1 MFNPDVPIQTA
12 SDDVLGRHSFAEQ
25 LARAMINYN
34 SPEAFTIGLYG
45 PWGSGKTSVINLLE
59 EELNKQSDD
68 CIIVRFNPWLCSTPD
83 QMIAQFFEQLKS
95 DIRALEPQK
104 DIVADLGK
112 FADVATQLCD
122 AVGKYANAL
131 KLTRFIPGLN
141 ALGSIFEALGIGTEI
156 CQKLVGS
163 DSNDEPLSL
172 QDHKN
177 RIHRILEEQKQKII
191 VIIDDLDR
199 LSSDEIVA
207 VFQLVKSLADFPY
220 MIYLLAFD
228 RDIVVKALEDVQKGD
243 GNAYL
248 EKIVQMPFELP
259 RANSVDIEQIFLKR
273 LEEVVQGKK
282 YCVRPID
289 WELLFDEG
297 IRPYLASI
305 RDVTRY
311 INAFALKYAM
321 LKNETDPLDLIALTC
336 IQVFEPQMF
345 SQLPY
350 YSDVLCCTEIT
361 WFSNGEEK
369 TAYHRT
375 IYDALMASVSK
386 EKKKVCRYIL
396 SKLFPEWTKKVDP
409 YASQEYH
416 SQEAYLRYH
425 RICSRECF
433 DRYFMLNLERNGIS
447 DTTIQYLIFQI
458 DRNGFVQQMQQLIA
472 AGKMD
477 RFLLEFE
484 AYFDPTPMH
493 PNLIPED
500 RAMQLIIWLCE
511 QWEMIQKVVASS
523 IFFGYYTLRRRLLKV
538 ILELLKVISAEMRYD
553 VVKTIMSSS
562 EIPLGVIQEI
572 LGDLER
578 YHYRF
583 VKTEREYAD
592 TIVTLEEVKELET
605 VFMERTLEKLR
616 AGTLVN
622 EEEASDIFWLM
633 EKVDAERSE
642 LSQMKAAMKE
652 HLNNDVFFAKLIA
665 IHVSSEAP
673 LDHMIWN
680 CDIDT
685 LIQYMN
691 LQEATA
697 RVERFLISEAGQ
709 QTEEQDKRK
718 LAAFLIAV
726 DFKNNGETKKVSDDM
741 VEEKLNALA
750 AH

>member
-1 MFNPDVPIQTA
+1 MLRPDVPIQTA

-59 EELNKQSDD
+59 EELNKQSND
-68 CIIVRFNPWLCSTPD
+68 CLVMRFNPWLCSTSD
-83 QMIAQFFEQLKS
+83 QMISQFFEQLKS
-95 DIRALEPQK
+95 DIRALESKQSTPEAIGNFAEISK
-104 DIVADLGK
+104 DI
-112 FADVATQLCD
+112 CE
-122 AVGKYANAL
+122 AVGKYADAL
-131 KLTRFIPGLN
+131 KWTRVIPGLN
-141 ALGSIFEALGIGTEI
+141 ALGTIFEVLGTGTEI
-156 CQKLVGS
+156 CQKIMG
-163 DSNDEPLSL
+163 DADKPQSL

-177 RIHRILEEQKQKII
+177 RIHRILAEQKQKII

-228 RDIVVKALEDVQKGD
+228 RDIVVKALEDVQKGN

-297 IRPYLASI
+297 LRPYLASI

-311 INAFALKYAM
+311 MNAFALKYAM

-350 YSDVLCCTEIT
+350 YSDVLCCTEMT
-361 WFSNGEEK
+361 WFQKDEEK
-369 TAYHRT
+369 AAYHRT
-375 IYDALMASVSK
+375 IYDTLMASVSE
-386 EKKKVCRYIL
+386 EKKKVCSYIL
-396 SKLFPEWTKKVDP
+396 SKLFPEWARKVDP
-409 YASQEYH
+409 FASREYH
-416 SQEAYLRYH
+416 SPEEQLRHH

-433 DRYFMLNLERNGIS
+433 DRYFMLNLERNGIP
-447 DTTIQYLIFQI
+447 DTTIQYLVFQS
-458 DRNGFVQQMQQLIA
+458 DQDGFVQQIQMLIA
-472 AGKMD
+472 NGKMD
-477 RFLLEFE
+477 RFLREFK
-484 AYFDPTPMH
+484 AYFDPAPMH
-493 PNLIPED
+493 PKLIPED
-500 RAMQLIIWLCE
+500 RALQLIIWLCE
-511 QWEMIQKVVASS
+511 QWEMIQKIVAFS
-523 IFFGYYTLRRRLLKV
+523 IFGSYTLRRRLLKI

-572 LGDLER
+572 LGDLEH
-578 YHYRF
+578 YHHRF
-583 VKTEREYAD
+583 MESEREYSD

-605 VFMERTLEKLR
+605 VFMERTLTELQ
-616 AGTLVN
+616 AGTLVK
-622 EEEASDIFWLM
+622 EEDASAIFWLM
-633 EKVDAERSE
+633 EKIDTEKSE

-652 HLNNDVFFAKLIA
+652 HLNDDVFFAKLIA

-673 LDHMIWN
+673 LCDVIWN
-680 CDIDT
+680 SDINT
-685 LIQYMN
+685 LMQYMD
-691 LQEATA
+691 LQEATV
-697 RVERFLISEAGQ
+697 RVERFLTAEAGRQ
-709 QTEEQDKRK
+709 VEEQDKRK

-726 DFKNNGETKKVSDDM
+726 DFKNKGETKKVSDDM
-741 VEEKLNALA
+741 VDEKLNALA

>member
-1 MFNPDVPIQTA
+1 MLRPDVPIQTA

-83 QMIAQFFEQLKS
+83 QMISQFFEQLKS
-95 DIRALEPQK
+95 DIRTLESKQSATEA
-104 DIVADLGK
+104 IGN
-112 FADVATQLCD
+112 FAGISKKICE
-122 AVGKYANAL
+122 AVGEYADAL
-131 KLTRFIPGLN
+131 KWTRVIPGLN
-141 ALGSIFEALGIGTEI
+141 ALGTIFEILGTGTEI
-156 CQKLVGS
+156 CQKIMG
-163 DSNDEPLSL
+163 DADKPQSL

-273 LEEVVQGKK
+273 LEEVLQGKE

-321 LKNETDPLDLIALTC
+321 LRNETDPLDLIALTC

-350 YSDVLCCTEIT
+350 YSDVLCCTEVT
-361 WFSNGEEK
+361 WFQNDEEK
-369 TAYHRT
+369 AAYHQA
-375 IYDALMASVSK
+375 IYDTLMASVSQ
-386 EKKKVCRYIL
+386 EKKKVCSYIL
-396 SKLFPEWTKKVDP
+396 SKLFPKWARKVDP

-416 SQEAYLRYH
+416 SPEEYLRYH

-447 DTTIQYLIFQI
+447 DTTIQYLVFQS
-458 DRNGFVQQMQQLIA
+458 DQDGFVQQIQMLIA
-472 AGKMD
+472 NGKMD
-477 RFLLEFE
+477 RFLREFE

-493 PNLIPED
+493 PKLIPED
-500 RAMQLIIWLCE
+500 RALQLIIWLCE
-511 QWEMIQKVVASS
+511 QWEMIQKVVAFS
-523 IFFGYYTLRRRLLKV
+523 IFGSYTLRRRLLKV

-553 VVKTIMSSS
+553 IVKTIMSSS
-562 EIPLGVIQEI
+562 EIPLGVIRGI

-578 YHYRF
+578 YHNRF
-583 VKTEREYAD
+583 VKTGRKYSD
-592 TIVTLEEVKELET
+592 TVVTLTEVKELET
-605 VFMERTLEKLR
+605 VFMERTLEDLR
-616 AGTLVN
+616 AGTLLS
-622 EEEASDIFWLM
+622 EEDASDIFWLM
-633 EKVDAERSE
+633 EKIDAERSE
-642 LSQMKAAMKE
+642 LSQMKVAVQE
-652 HLNNDVFFAKLIA
+652 YLSDDVFLAKLVA
-665 IHVSSEAP
+665 IHGSSDEQLDYTIWKSDTDMIMQYVDLKEAAARIEHFLSSDVSQLITEKEKRELAVF
-673 LDHMIWN
+673 LVA
-680 CDIDT
+680 ID
-685 LIQYMN
+685 LKN
-691 LQEATA
+691 
-697 RVERFLISEAGQ
+697 R
-709 QTEEQDKRK
+709 EEDEEI
-718 LAAFLIAV
+718 L
-726 DFKNNGETKKVSDDM
+726 DDM
-741 VEEKLNALA
+741 VNEKLNALA
-750 AH
+750 AD

>member
-25 LARAMINYN
+25 LARAMIHYN

-59 EELNKQSDD
+59 EELTKQSKD
-68 CIIVRFNPWLCSTPD
+68 CIVVRFNPWLCSTPD
-83 QMIAQFFEQLKS
+83 QMIAQFFGVLAEAINPKSNEKKIEVIQERIEQAQQAVEL
-95 DIRALEPQK
+95 LNQY
-104 DIVADLGK
+104 VNM
-112 FADVATQLCD
+112 VQATQVD
-122 AVGKYANAL
+122 PRMAAASM
-131 KLTRFIPGLN
+131 GLN
-141 ALGSIFEALGIGTEI
+141 
-156 CQKLVGS
+156 LVGRGIQLFQKFRQS
-163 DSNDEPLSL
+163 KSQVPTTL
-172 QDHKN
+172 QG
-177 RIHRILEEQKQKII
+177 QKQALQGKLNDYQKKII
-191 VIIDDLDR
+191 VMIDDLDR

-207 VFQLVKSLADFPY
+207 IFQLVKSLADFPY

-259 RANSVDIEQIFLKR
+259 RANSADIEQIFLKR

-375 IYDALMASVSK
+375 IYDTLMASVSK

-622 EEEASDIFWLM
+622 EEDASVIFGLM
-633 EKVDAERSE
+633 EKIDAERSE

-697 RVERFLISEAGQ
+697 RVERFLISEEGRQA
-709 QTEEQDKRK
+709 EEQDKRK

>member
-1 MFNPDVPIQTA
+1 MFRPDIPIQTA
-12 SDDVLGRHSFAEQ
+12 SDDVLGRHFFAEQ
-25 LARAMINYN
+25 LARAMIYYN
-34 SPEAFTIGLYG
+34 SSEAFTIGLYG

-59 EELNKQSDD
+59 EELTKQSND
-68 CIIVRFNPWLCSTPD
+68 CIVVRFNPWLCSTPN
-83 QMIAQFFEQLKS
+83 QMISQFFGVLAEAINPKS
-95 DIRALEPQK
+95 NEKKIEVIQERIELAQQAVELLNQY
-104 DIVADLGK
+104 VNM
-112 FADVATQLCD
+112 VQATQVD
-122 AVGKYANAL
+122 PRMAAASM
-131 KLTRFIPGLN
+131 GLN
-141 ALGSIFEALGIGTEI
+141 
-156 CQKLVGS
+156 LVGRS
-163 DSNDEPLSL
+163 IQLFQKFRQSKSQVPATLQGQKQAL
-172 QDHKN
+172 QDKLN
-177 RIHRILEEQKQKII
+177 DYKKKII
-191 VIIDDLDR
+191 VMIDDLDR

-207 VFQLVKSLADFPY
+207 IFQLVKSLADFPY

-228 RDIVVKALEDVQKGD
+228 RDIVVKALEDVQKGN

-297 IRPYLASI
+297 LRPYLASI

-350 YSDVLCCTEIT
+350 YSDVLCCTEMT
-361 WFSNGEEK
+361 WFKNDEEK

-375 IYDALMASVSK
+375 IYDTLMASVSE
-386 EKKKVCRYIL
+386 EKKKVCSYIL
-396 SKLFPEWTKKVDP
+396 TKLFPEWKRKVDP
-409 YASQEYH
+409 YGGYEYH
-416 SQEAYLRYH
+416 SPEEQLRHH

-447 DTTIQYLIFQI
+447 DATIQYLIFQI
-458 DRNGFVQQMQQLIA
+458 DRNGFVQQVQQLIA

-477 RFLLEFE
+477 RFLREFE

-493 PNLIPED
+493 PKLIPED

-511 QWEMIQKVVASS
+511 QWEMIQKVVAFS
-523 IFFGYYTLRRRLLKV
+523 IFGSYTLRRRLLKV

-562 EIPLGVIQEI
+562 EIPLGVIHEI
-572 LGDLER
+572 LGYLE
-578 YHYRF
+578 YYQNRF
-583 VKTEREYAD
+583 VENEREHSD
-592 TIVTLEEVKELET
+592 TIITLEEVKELET
-605 VFMERTLEKLR
+605 VFMGRTLEKLR

-665 IHVSSEAP
+665 IHISSEAP

-697 RVERFLISEAGQ
+697 RVERFLTSEEGRQA
-709 QTEEQDKRK
+709 EEQDKRK

-741 VEEKLNALA
+741 VDEKLNALV

>member
-25 LARAMINYN
+25 LACAMINYN

-59 EELNKQSDD
+59 EELTKQSND
-68 CIIVRFNPWLCSTPD
+68 CIVVRFNPWLCSTPD
-83 QMIAQFFEQLKS
+83 QMISQFFEQLKS

-141 ALGSIFEALGIGTEI
+141 ALGSIFEVLGIGTEI

-172 QDHKN
+172 QEHKN

-207 VFQLVKSLADFPY
+207 IFQLVKSLADFPY

-228 RDIVVKALEDVQKGD
+228 RDIVVKALEDVQKGN

-259 RANSVDIEQIFLKR
+259 RANHIDIEQVFLKR
-273 LEEVVQGKK
+273 LEEVVEGKE
-282 YCVRPID
+282 YCDRGTD

-321 LKNETDPLDLIALTC
+321 LRNETDPLDLIALTC

-350 YSDVLCCTEIT
+350 YSDVLCCTEVT
-361 WFSNGEEK
+361 WFQNDEEK
-369 TAYHRT
+369 AAYHQA
-375 IYDALMASVSK
+375 IYDTLMASVSQ
-386 EKKKVCRYIL
+386 EKKKVCSYIL
-396 SKLFPEWTKKVDP
+396 SKLFPKWARKVDP

-416 SQEAYLRYH
+416 SSEEYLRYH

-447 DTTIQYLIFQI
+447 DTTIQYLVFQS
-458 DRNGFVQQMQQLIA
+458 DQDGFVQQIQMLIA
-472 AGKMD
+472 NGKMD
-477 RFLLEFE
+477 RFLREFE
-484 AYFDPTPMH
+484 AYFDPAPMH

-500 RAMQLIIWLCE
+500 RALQLIIWLCE
-511 QWEMIQKVVASS
+511 QWEMIQKVVAFSV
-523 IFFGYYTLRRRLLKV
+523 FGSYTLRRRLLKI

-553 VVKTIMSSS
+553 VVKTIMNTSKTS
-562 EIPLGVIQEI
+562 LGLIHEI
-572 LGDLER
+572 LGYLE
-578 YHYRF
+578 YYQNRF
-583 VKTEREYAD
+583 VENKREHSD
-592 TIVTLEEVKELET
+592 TIITLQEVKELET
-605 VFMERTLEKLR
+605 VFMERTLTELR
-616 AGTLVN
+616 AGTLVK
-622 EEEASDIFWLM
+622 EEDASAIFWLM
-633 EKVDAERSE
+633 EKIDAERSE

-652 HLNNDVFFAKLIA
+652 HLNDDVFFVKLIA

-673 LDHMIWN
+673 LCDVIWN
-680 CDIDT
+680 SDINT
-685 LIQYMN
+685 LMQYMD

-697 RVERFLISEAGQ
+697 RVERFLMSEAGQ
-709 QTEEQDKRK
+709 QMEEKDKRK

-726 DFKNNGETKKVSDDM
+726 DFKNKGETKKVLDDM
-741 VEEKLNALA
+741 VDEKLNALA

>member
-1 MFNPDVPIQTA
+1 MFRPDIPIQTA
-12 SDDVLGRHSFAEQ
+12 SDDVLGRHFFAEQ
-25 LARAMINYN
+25 LARAMIYYN
-34 SPEAFTIGLYG
+34 SSEAFTIGLYG

-59 EELNKQSDD
+59 EELTKQSND
-68 CIIVRFNPWLCSTPD
+68 CIVVRFNPWLCSTPN
-83 QMIAQFFEQLKS
+83 QMISQFFGVLAEAINPKS
-95 DIRALEPQK
+95 NEKKIEVIQERIELAQQAVELLNQY
-104 DIVADLGK
+104 VNM
-112 FADVATQLCD
+112 VQATQVD
-122 AVGKYANAL
+122 PRMAAASM
-131 KLTRFIPGLN
+131 GLN
-141 ALGSIFEALGIGTEI
+141 
-156 CQKLVGS
+156 LVGRS
-163 DSNDEPLSL
+163 IQLFQKFRQSKSQVPATLQGQKQAL
-172 QDHKN
+172 QDKLN
-177 RIHRILEEQKQKII
+177 DYKKKII
-191 VIIDDLDR
+191 VMIDDLDR

-207 VFQLVKSLADFPY
+207 IFQLVKSLADFPY

-228 RDIVVKALEDVQKGD
+228 RDIVVKALEDQKGN

-297 IRPYLASI
+297 LRPYLASI

-350 YSDVLCCTEIT
+350 YSDVLCCTEMT
-361 WFSNGEEK
+361 WFKNDEEK

-375 IYDALMASVSK
+375 IYDTLMASVSE
-386 EKKKVCRYIL
+386 EKKKVCSYIL
-396 SKLFPEWTKKVDP
+396 TKLFSEWKRKVDP
-409 YASQEYH
+409 YGGYEYH
-416 SQEAYLRYH
+416 SPEEQLRHH

-447 DTTIQYLIFQI
+447 DATIQYLIFQI
-458 DRNGFVQQMQQLIA
+458 DRNGFVQQVQQLIA

-477 RFLLEFE
+477 RFLREFE

-493 PNLIPED
+493 PKLIPED

-511 QWEMIQKVVASS
+511 QWEMIQKVVAFS
-523 IFFGYYTLRRRLLKV
+523 IFGSYTLRRRLLKV

-562 EIPLGVIQEI
+562 EIPLGVIHEI
-572 LGDLER
+572 LGYLE
-578 YHYRF
+578 YYQNRF
-583 VKTEREYAD
+583 VENEREHSD
-592 TIVTLEEVKELET
+592 TIITLEEVKELET

-665 IHVSSEAP
+665 IHISSEAP

-697 RVERFLISEAGQ
+697 RVERFLISEEGRQA
-709 QTEEQDKRK
+709 EEQDKRK
-718 LAAFLIAV
+718 LAAFLIAA
-726 DFKNNGETKKVSDDM
+726 DFKNNGEEQEISDEM
-741 VEEKLNALA
+741 VDEKLNALA

>member
-1 MFNPDVPIQTA
+1 MFRPDIPIQTA
-12 SDDVLGRHSFAEQ
+12 SDDVLGRHFFAEQ
-25 LARAMINYN
+25 LARAMIYYN
-34 SPEAFTIGLYG
+34 SSEAFTIGLYG

-59 EELNKQSDD
+59 EELTKQSND
-68 CIIVRFNPWLCSTPD
+68 CIVVRFNPWLCSTPN
-83 QMIAQFFEQLKS
+83 QMISQFFGVLAEAINPKS
-95 DIRALEPQK
+95 NEKKIEVIQERIELAQQAVELLNQY
-104 DIVADLGK
+104 VNM
-112 FADVATQLCD
+112 VQATQVD
-122 AVGKYANAL
+122 PRMAAASM
-131 KLTRFIPGLN
+131 GLN
-141 ALGSIFEALGIGTEI
+141 
-156 CQKLVGS
+156 LVGRS
-163 DSNDEPLSL
+163 IQLFQKFRQSKSQVPATLQGQKQAL
-172 QDHKN
+172 QDKLN
-177 RIHRILEEQKQKII
+177 DYKKKII
-191 VIIDDLDR
+191 VMIDDLDR

-207 VFQLVKSLADFPY
+207 IFQLVKSLADFPY

-228 RDIVVKALEDVQKGD
+228 RDIVVKALEDVQKGN

-297 IRPYLASI
+297 LRPYLASI

-350 YSDVLCCTEIT
+350 YSDVLCCTEMT
-361 WFSNGEEK
+361 WFKNDEEK

-375 IYDALMASVSK
+375 IYDTLMASVSE
-386 EKKKVCRYIL
+386 EKKKVCSYIL
-396 SKLFPEWTKKVDP
+396 TKLFPEWKRKVDP
-409 YASQEYH
+409 YGGYEYH
-416 SQEAYLRYH
+416 SPEEQLRHH

-447 DTTIQYLIFQI
+447 DATIQYLIFQI
-458 DRNGFVQQMQQLIA
+458 DRNGFVQQVQQLIA

-477 RFLLEFE
+477 RFLREFE

-493 PNLIPED
+493 PKLIPED

-511 QWEMIQKVVASS
+511 QWEMIQKVVAFS
-523 IFFGYYTLRRRLLKV
+523 IFGSYTLRRRLLKV

-562 EIPLGVIQEI
+562 EIPLGVIHEI
-572 LGDLER
+572 LGYLE
-578 YHYRF
+578 YYQNRF
-583 VKTEREYAD
+583 VENEREHSD
-592 TIVTLEEVKELET
+592 TIITLEEVKELET

-665 IHVSSEAP
+665 IHISSEAP

-697 RVERFLISEAGQ
+697 RVERFLTSEEGRQA
-709 QTEEQDKRK
+709 EEQDKRK

-741 VEEKLNALA
+741 VDEKLNALV

>member
-25 LARAMINYN
+25 LARAMISYN

-59 EELNKQSDD
+59 EELNEQSND
-68 CIIVRFNPWLCSTPD
+68 CIVVRFNPWLCSTPD
-83 QMIAQFFEQLKS
+83 QMISQFFEQLKS

-248 EKIVQMPFELP
+248 EKIVQMPFEIP
-259 RANSVDIEQIFLKR
+259 RASNIDIEQVFLMR
-273 LEEVVQGKK
+273 LEEMVQGKE
-282 YCVRPID
+282 YCARETD

-297 IRPYLASI
+297 IRPYLTSI

-311 INAFALKYAM
+311 MNTFALKYAM
-321 LKNETDPLDLIALTC
+321 LKNETDLLDLIALTC

-350 YSDVLCCTEIT
+350 YSDVLCGTEIN
-361 WFSNGEEK
+361 WFQEEEEK
-369 TAYHRT
+369 VAHQQT
-375 IYDALMASVSK
+375 IYNSLMASVSD
-386 EKKKVCRYIL
+386 EKKEVCSYIL
-396 SKLFPEWTKKVDP
+396 SKLFPAWARKVDP
-409 YASQEYH
+409 YGSHEYH
-416 SQEAYLRYH
+416 SPEEYLRCH

-447 DTTIQYLIFQI
+447 DATIQYLVFQS
-458 DRNGFVQQMQQLIA
+458 DQDGFVQQIQLLIA
-472 AGKMD
+472 NGKMD
-477 RFLLEFE
+477 RFLREFE
-484 AYFDPTPMH
+484 AYFDSAPMH
-493 PNLIPED
+493 PKLIPED
-500 RAMQLIIWLCE
+500 RAMQLIIWFCE
-511 QWEMIQKVVASS
+511 QWEMIHKVVIFS
-523 IFFGYYTLRRRLLKV
+523 IFEPCTLRYKLLKV
-538 ILELLKVISAEMRYD
+538 ILELLKMISAEMRYD

-562 EIPLGVIQEI
+562 EIPLGVIRGI

-578 YHYRF
+578 YHNRF
-583 VKTEREYAD
+583 VKTGRKYSD
-592 TIVTLEEVKELET
+592 TVVTLTEVKELET
-605 VFMERTLEKLR
+605 VFMERTLEDLR
-616 AGTLVN
+616 AGTLLS
-622 EEEASDIFWLM
+622 EEDASDIFWLM
-633 EKVDAERSE
+633 EKIDAERSE
-642 LSQMKAAMKE
+642 LSQMKVAVQE
-652 HLNNDVFFAKLIA
+652 YLSDDVFLAKLVA
-665 IHVSSEAP
+665 IHGSSDEQLDYTIWKSDTDMIMQYVDLKEAAARIEHFLSSDVSQ
-673 LDHMIWN
+673 
-680 CDIDT
+680 
-685 LIQYMN
+685 LITEKEKRE
-691 LQEATA
+691 LAVFLVA
-697 RVERFLISEAGQ
+697 RDLKNREGD
-709 QTEEQDKRK
+709 EEI
-718 LAAFLIAV
+718 L
-726 DFKNNGETKKVSDDM
+726 DDM
-741 VEEKLNALA
+741 VNEKLNALA
-750 AH
+750 AD